1 MPPMFTC
8 KWCFNNDY
16 RNSMLYI
23 WHMPLHFILWHA
35 IKLLQPI
42 NQNQSITSLFV
53 TCHKY
58 LLQPIKSIAQIWVV
72 NIISMEFLHFLKS
85 YLEGGLLSG
94 GIMKCRFFS
103 QAIKVI
109 CSTCMLFFFFR
120 KCSHSVQTRELLQNK
135 PFNMSI
141 LRSFMMVIRK
151 THKAVVQTYPTK
163 RKIPLLS
170 EPMRV
175 AMYNIAVTLQCP
187 FNTVWVHCKKYIA

>member
-1 MPPMFTC
+1 
-8 KWCFNNDY
+8 
-16 RNSMLYI
+16 MLYI

-42 NQNQSITSLFV
+42 NQNQSIRSLFV

-58 LLQPIKSIAQIWVV
+58 LLQPIKSTAQIWVV

-109 CSTCMLFFFFR
+109 CSTCMLFFFQKMLTFSPNKR
-120 KCSHSVQTRELLQNK
+120 IVAKQAIQHEYFEEFHDGNKENAQGSSPNISNQKENTSAFWTNEGCNVQHCSHVM
-135 PFNMSI
+135 MS
-141 LRSFMMVIRK
+141 F
-151 THKAVVQTYPTK
+151 
-163 RKIPLLS
+163 
-170 EPMRV
+170 
-175 AMYNIAVTLQCP
+175 
-187 FNTVWVHCKKYIA
+187 

>member
-8 KWCFNNDY
+8 KM
-16 RNSMLYI
+16 MLYI

-58 LLQPIKSIAQIWVV
+58 LLQPIKSTAQIWVV
-72 NIISMEFLHFLKS
+72 NIISMEFLHFLKR

-109 CSTCMLFFFFR
+109 CSTCMLFFFSENAHIQS
-120 KCSHSVQTRELLQNK
+120 KQENCCQTSHST
-135 PFNMSI
+135 
-141 LRSFMMVIRK
+141 
-151 THKAVVQTYPTK
+151 
-163 RKIPLLS
+163 
-170 EPMRV
+170 
-175 AMYNIAVTLQCP
+175 
-187 FNTVWVHCKKYIA
+187 WVFWGVSWW